1 MLVASVNVVI
11 TNTKKEKV
19 SNQTTYIT
27 KFSKKRREGDG
38 QRRRIKN
45 KKIKNKKEEE
55 EEEEEE
61 EEAKEEEAVA
71 SWCHPC
77 FVVVF
82 FLFLLF
88 YVFIY
93 LFI

>member
-1 MLVASVNVVI
+1 MLVASVSVVI
-11 TNTKKEKV
+11 TNTKKWKV
-19 SNQTTYIT
+19 RNQTTYIT

-45 KKIKNKKEEE
+45 KKIKNKK

>member
-61 EEAKEEEAVA
+61 EAKEEEAVA